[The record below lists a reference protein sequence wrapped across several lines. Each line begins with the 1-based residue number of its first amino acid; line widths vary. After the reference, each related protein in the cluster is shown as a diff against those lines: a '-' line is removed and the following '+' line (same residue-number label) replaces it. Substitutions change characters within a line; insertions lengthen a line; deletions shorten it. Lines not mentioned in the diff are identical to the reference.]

1 MLSFCRF
8 LRKNISK
15 EGRAK
20 RIFTGG
26 LFPVTTLFR
35 EKGLPKSPQTFRK
48 PKYKKSSSYI
58 AVRAVRT
65 RYSMACTG
73 YCPAAVSPVSI
84 RLDAPSS
91 TAL

>member
-1 MLSFCRF
+1 MLSFCG
-8 LRKNISK
+8 KISLGHAPLSVK
-15 EGRAK
+15 
-20 RIFTGG
+20 
-26 LFPVTTLFR
+26 
-35 EKGLPKSPQTFRK
+35 KGFRK
-48 PKYKKSSSYI
+48 VHRLFSEAQIKNNSSSYI

>member
-1 MLSFCRF
+1 MCLFC
-8 LRKNISK
+8 
-15 EGRAK
+15 
-20 RIFTGG
+20 
-26 LFPVTTLFR
+26 
-35 EKGLPKSPQTFRK
+35 PKCGFFCPQTLEMPFSV
-48 PKYKKSSSYI
+48 PFSSVKKASEKSADFSEAQIKNNFSSYI

>member
-1 MLSFCRF
+1 MLSFCGKISLGHDPF
-8 LRKNISK
+8 PRK
-15 EGRAK
+15 RAS
-20 RIFTGG
+20 
-26 LFPVTTLFR
+26 
-35 EKGLPKSPQTFRK
+35 EKSADFSEAQIKN
-48 PKYKKSSSYI
+48 SSSYI

>member
-1 MLSFCRF
+1 MLSFCG
-8 LRKNISK
+8 KISLGHAPLSVK
-15 EGRAK
+15 
-20 RIFTGG
+20 
-26 LFPVTTLFR
+26 
-35 EKGLPKSPQTFRK
+35 KGFRK
-48 PKYKKSSSYI
+48 VHRLFGSPNKKNSSSYI

>member
-8 LRKNISK
+8 LRKNVSRSRPLSVK
-15 EGRAK
+15 RAS
-20 RIFTGG
+20 
-26 LFPVTTLFR
+26 
-35 EKGLPKSPQTFRK
+35 EKSADFSEAQIKNNF
-48 PKYKKSSSYI
+48 SSYI